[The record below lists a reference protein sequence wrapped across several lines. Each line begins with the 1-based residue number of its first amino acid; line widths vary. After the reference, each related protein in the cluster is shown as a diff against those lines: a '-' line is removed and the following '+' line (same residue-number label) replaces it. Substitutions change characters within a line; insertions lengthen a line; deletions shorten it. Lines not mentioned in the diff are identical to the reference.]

1 MGNLSN
7 LFISQSF
14 ISVLHTGNN
23 NTLSAQYTDIQD
35 GLGNSSGVSLKT
47 NGDLSMS
54 GSLTASLQQGYVW
67 VGNASGRTTT
77 VPTSSFGGGGS
88 ATWPVSGTPS
98 GIVSGSSQLTA
109 SYDTRYALS
118 GSGGGTLPS
127 GVVSGSS
134 QINYPQISNIPSG
147 IVSGA
152 AQITPLLPSGVVS
165 GSGQISGLGFVSS
178 SVTGSSV
185 VTASFS
191 GNTLTFTKGNGTTFG
206 VVIPD
211 VSGSTINTG
220 SFITSIQNNP
230 LTPLTLIYD
239 NALGSTNVTLNLP
252 SGIVS
257 GSSQLTSSYDL
268 RYALSGSGGGGGA
281 TLGSN
286 TFIGNQT
293 ITGSLFISSSGVIDI
308 IAPNFPGAPAPGGVS
323 VTGSL
328 AVNGNFAVN
337 GGNFVVGQIN
347 TPKIVGNGSP
357 GLDIVSNVQI
367 YNDGNINNARI
378 LGVSGSVHVSQSL
391 YTGDLY
397 VGGNKQFNVAEFFST
412 TTQSGSAG
420 VSGSIT
426 FNNSGS
432 VNGVS
437 LANNTR
443 ITVANAGTYN
453 IQFSA
458 QVETNAGS
466 DSVYIWFK
474 KNGVNIPSSATKVV
488 LANNTAQV
496 MTVNILDE
504 ASTNDYYQLAYQTN
518 NGHATLLAEVASG
531 NIPAIPSVIAT
542 VTQVR

>member
-127 GVVSGSS
+127 GVVSGS
-134 QINYPQISNIPSG
+134 
-147 IVSGA
+147 
-152 AQITPLLPSGVVS
+152 
-165 GSGQISGLGFVSS
+165 GQISGLGFVSS

-185 VTASFS
+185 ITASFNNS
-191 GNTLTFTKGNGTTFG
+191 TRNLTFTKGDSSTFA
-206 VVIPD
+206 VNIPD
-211 VSGSTINTG
+211 ASGS
-220 SFITSIQNNP
+220 
-230 LTPLTLIYD
+230 
-239 NALGSTNVTLNLP
+239 VLP
-252 SGIVS
+252 SGVVS

-323 VTGSL
+323 ITASL

-397 VGGNKQFNVAEFFST
+397 VGGKKQFNVGTFLSNVS
-412 TTQSGSAG
+412 QSGSANVSQSMNFETTDISSG
-420 VSGSIT
+420 VSIVSNSRIT
-426 FNNSGS
+426 
-432 VNGVS
+432 
-437 LANNTR
+437 LANS
-443 ITVANAGTYN
+443 GTYN

-458 QVETNAGS
+458 QIDRVSGS
-466 DSVYIWFK
+466 GTDTVHIWLK
-474 KNGVNIPSSATKVV
+474 KNDTNVTATAGAVTISGAASAAKTIAAWNYVVDAVANDYYELCWESTDNRIQLINQAAGGNIPSTPSI
-488 LANNTAQV
+488 
-496 MTVNILDE
+496 IL
-504 ASTNDYYQLAYQTN
+504 
-518 NGHATLLAEVASG
+518 
-531 NIPAIPSVIAT
+531 T